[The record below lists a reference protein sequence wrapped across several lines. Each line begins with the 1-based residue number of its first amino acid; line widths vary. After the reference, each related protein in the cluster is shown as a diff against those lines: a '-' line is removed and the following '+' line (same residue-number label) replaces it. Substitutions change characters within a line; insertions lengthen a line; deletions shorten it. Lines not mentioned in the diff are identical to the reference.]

1 MQTTTNVNLCFYRLE
16 YLYLGGNKLR
26 HVPRELGNLPRLSFL
41 ALGANHL
48 QSLPRQLNRLSAL
61 RSLHLHDNQLQTLP
75 RDVLQLSNL
84 QELSLRNNPLV
95 MRFVKEWPDT
105 VPTLLELSGRAVK
118 RHSIPYSHE
127 VIPATLVEFLNS
139 GRQCD
144 NPTCTGVYFTSNI
157 KRVKFLDF
165 CGKYRVPL
173 MHYLC
178 SPLCDCEEGVA
189 SYYTSSSED
198 EADEAAAQSKM
209 KKVLLG

>member
-1 MQTTTNVNLCFYRLE
+1 MNVLFYRLE

-26 HVPRELGNLPRLSFL
+26 HVPRELGDLSRLSFL
-41 ALGANHL
+41 TLGANQL
-48 QSLPRQLNRLSAL
+48 QTLPRQLNRLSAL
-61 RSLHLHDNQLQTLP
+61 RSLHVHDNQLQTLP
-75 RDVLQLSNL
+75 RDILQLSNL

-95 MRFVKEWPDT
+95 MRFVREWPDS

-118 RHSIPYSHE
+118 KHSLPYNNE

-139 GRQCD
+139 ARQCD
-144 NPTCTGVYFTSNI
+144 NATCQGVYFTSNI

-178 SPLCDCEEGVA
+178 SPLCDSEEGAA

-198 EADEAAAQSKM
+198 EADEAAQSKM

>member
-1 MQTTTNVNLCFYRLE
+1 M
-16 YLYLGGNKLR
+16 YLGGNKLR
-26 HVPRELGNLPRLSFL
+26 HVPRELGDLSQLSFL
-41 ALGANHL
+41 NLGANQL
-48 QSLPRQLNRLSAL
+48 QILPRQLNRLSTL

-75 RDVLQLSNL
+75 RDILELRNL

-95 MRFVKEWPDT
+95 MRFIKEWPDS
-105 VPTLLELSGRAVK
+105 VPTLLELCGRAVK
-118 RHSIPYSHE
+118 KHSISYNHE
-127 VIPATLVEFLNS
+127 VIPGTLVEFLNS
-139 GRQCD
+139 ARQCD
-144 NPTCTGVYFTSNI
+144 NPTCQGVYFTSNI

-178 SPLCDCEEGVA
+178 SPLCDCEEGAA

-198 EADEAAAQSKM
+198 EADEAAHNKI

>member
-1 MQTTTNVNLCFYRLE
+1 M
-16 YLYLGGNKLR
+16 YLGGNRLTQ
-26 HVPRELGNLPRLSFL
+26 VPRELGDLPKLSSL
-41 ALGANHL
+41 SLCANQL
-48 QSLPRQLNRLSAL
+48 QSLPHQLNRLTNL
-61 RSLHLHDNQLQTLP
+61 CSLHLHDNQLQTLP
-75 RDVLQLSNL
+75 RDILKLNNL

-118 RHSIPYSHE
+118 RYNLPYDE
-127 VIPATLVEFLNS
+127 QTVPATLVEFLNS
-139 GRQCD
+139 ARQCD
-144 NPTCTGVYFTSNI
+144 NATCQGVYFTSNI

-178 SPLCDCEEGVA
+178 SPLCDSEEGAV

-198 EADEAAAQSKM
+198 EGDEAAQHKM